1 MPKKGVQ
8 FQLDSELARD
18 IKIIAAKEST
28 KRRRRVTNSELVGG
42 VMEDYAIWYF
52 DQERKEASEL

>member
-18 IKIIAAKEST
+18 IKIIAAKESMT
-28 KRRRRVTNSELVGG
+28 QRRRVTNSEVVSG
-42 VMEDYAIWYF
+42 VMKDYAIWYF
-52 DQERKEASEL
+52 QERKEASEF